1 MDKQRLTW
9 NEIAEKYPDQWIG
22 LSDID
27 WEDGANI
34 RSAVVKFTGKS
45 SSELFEMQIRTKDI
59 QTIYTTPENLEYEM
73 PLGALMVS

>member
-22 LSDID
+22 LSDVD

-45 SSELFEMQIRTKDI
+45 SSELLEMQIRKGNI
-59 QTIYTTPENLEYEM
+59 QTIYTTPENLEYGM
-73 PLGALMVS
+73 PNRSITS

>member
-1 MDKQRLTW
+1 MDKQRSTW

-45 SSELFEMQIRTKDI
+45 SSELLEMQIRTGDI
-59 QTIYTTPENLEYEM
+59 QTIYTTPENFEYGM
-73 PLGALMVS
+73 TSGSLTS

>member
-45 SSELFEMQIRTKDI
+45 SSELLEMQIRMGNI
-59 QTIYTTPENLEYEM
+59 QTIYTTPENLKYGM

>member
-45 SSELFEMQIRTKDI
+45 SSELLEMQIRTGNI
-59 QTIYTTPENLEYEM
+59 QTIYTTPENLE
-73 PLGALMVS
+73 

>member
-45 SSELFEMQIRTKDI
+45 SSELLEMQICTGNI
-59 QTIYTTPENLEYEM
+59 QTIYTTLENLEYGM
-73 PLGALMVS
+73 PFATLVGL

>member
-27 WEDGANI
+27 WEDAANI

-45 SSELFEMQIRTKDI
+45 SSELLEMQIRTGNI
-59 QTIYTTPENLEYEM
+59 QTIYTTLENLEYGM
-73 PLGALMVS
+73 PFATLVVL

>member
-1 MDKQRLTW
+1 MNKQRLTW

-34 RSAVVKFTGKS
+34 RSAIVKFTGKS
-45 SSELFEMQIRTKDI
+45 SSELLEMQIRTGDI
-59 QTIYTTPENLEYEM
+59 QTIYTMPENLEYETPNGSM
-73 PLGALMVS
+73 TS

>member
-45 SSELFEMQIRTKDI
+45 SSELLEMQIRTGNI
-59 QTIYTTPENLEYEM
+59 QTIYTTPENLEYGM
-73 PLGALMVS
+73 PLGALKVS

>member
-1 MDKQRLTW
+1 MNKQRLTW

-45 SSELFEMQIRTKDI
+45 SSELLELCKYTRETFRRSTPHPKISNTKC
-59 QTIYTTPENLEYEM
+59 L
-73 PLGALMVS
+73 LVR